1 MTPVQ
6 WLAAWAIVSV
16 IATPFIGEYLHNR
29 RINREWQQWLD
40 DEADARLERLATK
53 LWLADEILEAEA
65 FHLDQPQPLR
75 RA

>member
-1 MTPVQ
+1 MTWVQ
-6 WLAAWAIVSV
+6 ILAAWAIVSV

-40 DEADARLERLATK
+40 DEADARLERLAVK

-65 FHLDQPQPLR
+65 FHLDQPQPMR